1 MSHGDRLTRL
11 PDGYRVIARTDNAP
25 IAAVRSGTIDAT
37 FRASG
42 DTRTPFAI
50 LAVSFWILAIQ
61 RLLVA
66 LSVSVFESEAYLYGI
81 RLLAYVLIL
90 YAIIDKNRNDPKV
103 RDRA

>member
-1 MSHGDRLTRL
+1 VIDPLLAGQLVSGAILMGYLVAGLFFWRFWRETQDRL
-11 PDGYRVIARTDNAP
+11 
-25 IAAVRSGTIDAT
+25 
-37 FRASG
+37 
-42 DTRTPFAI
+42 FAI